1 MYTLAVVGTLAV
13 VIGANTAVFSVL
25 QSVLLQ
31 PFPYEDD
38 ASLVVAYRDWSDFSW
53 RRGPMSFPNF
63 RDWRR
68 ADLGLVDL
76 AAFSEE
82 TYTYLGETSAESWK
96 GIEITTNLLPLLA
109 VQPAIGQ
116 WFEHTDDLLAAEPVV
131 LLSHGTWQRVFG
143 SDPGVVGREISLG
156 EAPRTIA
163 GVMPAE
169 FAFPSSGVDFWVPL
183 PDHDYVSERGTGFLT
198 AVGRLEPGMQVE
210 TYAQRLAVA
219 ARRID
224 IANSRGNLTHGVF
237 VESLRD
243 AVVGDVRRMFWV
255 AMAAVAAVFAIACA
269 NLTNLAL
276 AQGTQRAREFTIRG
290 ALGAG
295 RAALLRQLTA
305 ESLIVASVGGLLG
318 IPLALWTTRAFV
330 SLSPPEVPRLANIA
344 VNGQALLFTLVVTF
358 VAALAIGLTPAAAT
372 LRDDAASSLRGAT
385 RTTLGPGGRRM
396 QQGLVVAQMAL
407 TTVLLA
413 TAGLLSLSFY
423 RMATV
428 DPGLSPGQV
437 IAAAFELEGDEY
449 ESRDAVDAF
458 YRELGDRVANHPDVT
473 RLSFTSSPPFSG
485 TNHYTRISLLDHV
498 VANDEDAPPV
508 RMATVDENYFGMLG
522 VRVAAGRAFDGRE
535 HPGDPPTTVIN
546 TTMARTFWPGEN
558 PIGKQFEA
566 TIDDP
571 VRTLT
576 VIGVVHDTLH
586 GELVEDPAPM
596 FYRSRRTDPAA
607 RYGYLMVESTGD
619 PADLAPSIR
628 AALVATDPRLPVAEV
643 NILSRLVDRTLREP
657 RFRAVTLGLFAL
669 MAVVIALVGVYSL
682 LSFVVGQR
690 RHEIGVR
697 LAVGASQANV
707 FRQVAGHGL
716 GLAGGGL
723 AVGTMGAVGATRLLD
738 SLLYGVTPYDP
749 ATLIGTNLILAAV
762 AVLAC
767 IGPARRASRVA
778 PQVALR
784 AE

>member
-1 MYTLAVVGTLAV
+1 
-13 VIGANTAVFSVL
+13 
-25 QSVLLQ
+25 
-31 PFPYEDD
+31 
-38 ASLVVAYRDWSDFSW
+38 
-53 RRGPMSFPNF
+53 
-63 RDWRR
+63 
-68 ADLGLVDL
+68 
-76 AAFSEE
+76 
-82 TYTYLGETSAESWK
+82 
-96 GIEITTNLLPLLA
+96 
-109 VQPAIGQ
+109 
-116 WFEHTDDLLAAEPVV
+116 
-131 LLSHGTWQRVFG
+131 
-143 SDPGVVGREISLG
+143 
-156 EAPRTIA
+156 
-163 GVMPAE
+163 
-169 FAFPSSGVDFWVPL
+169 
-183 PDHDYVSERGTGFLT
+183 
-198 AVGRLEPGMQVE
+198 
-210 TYAQRLAVA
+210 
-219 ARRID
+219 
-224 IANSRGNLTHGVF
+224 
-237 VESLRD
+237 
-243 AVVGDVRRMFWV
+243 
-255 AMAAVAAVFAIACA
+255 
-269 NLTNLAL
+269 
-276 AQGTQRAREFTIRG
+276 
-290 ALGAG
+290 
-295 RAALLRQLTA
+295 
-305 ESLIVASVGGLLG
+305 
-318 IPLALWTTRAFV
+318 
-330 SLSPPEVPRLANIA
+330 
-344 VNGQALLFTLVVTF
+344 
-358 VAALAIGLTPAAAT
+358 
-372 LRDDAASSLRGAT
+372 
-385 RTTLGPGGRRM
+385 
-396 QQGLVVAQMAL
+396 
-407 TTVLLA
+407 
-413 TAGLLSLSFY
+413 
-423 RMATV
+423 MATV

-643 NILSRLVDRTLREP
+643 NTLSRLVDRTLREP